1 MTKKVILETKTY
13 KKDDI
18 IYSHNDLSDKIYLIE
33 SGEVKILSKHG
44 LQLGVLK
51 EGEIFGEV
59 GHIIE
64 SGRTVTAIAL
74 TNTLIKVID
83 EKAIKEKMNNADP
96 VLSAIIR
103 GLSLRIGD
111 ANDLAEKYWLE
122 LNIYKSLKE
131 DWINTNGWRK

>member
-1 MTKKVILETKTY
+1 MTKKVIIETKTY
-13 KKDDI
+13 NKDDV
-18 IYSHNDLSDKIYLIE
+18 IYSHNDLSNKVYLIE

-44 LQLGVLK
+44 LQLGILK

-64 SGRTVTAIAL
+64 SPRTVTAIAL
-74 TNTLIKVID
+74 NNTLIKVID

-111 ANDLAEKYWLE
+111 ANDLAEKFWLE

-131 DWINTNGWRK
+131 D

>member
-64 SGRTVTAIAL
+64 SARSVTAIAL

-131 DWINTNGWRK
+131 D

>member
-1 MTKKVILETKTY
+1 MTKKVIIETKTY
-13 KKDDI
+13 KKDDV
-18 IYSHNDLSDKIYLIE
+18 IYSHNDLSNKVYLIE
-33 SGEVKILSKHG
+33 NGEVKILSKHG

-64 SGRTVTAIAL
+64 SPRTVTAIAL
-74 TNTLIKVID
+74 NNTLIKVID

-111 ANDLAEKYWLE
+111 ANDLAEKFWLE

-131 DWINTNGWRK
+131 D

>member
-1 MTKKVILETKTY
+1 MQ
-13 KKDDI
+13 
-18 IYSHNDLSDKIYLIE
+18 IYLIE

>member
-1 MTKKVILETKTY
+1 MTKKVIIETKTY
-13 KKDDI
+13 KKDDV
-18 IYSHNDLSDKIYLIE
+18 IYSHNDLSNKVYLIE

-44 LQLGVLK
+44 LQLGILK
-51 EGEIFGEV
+51 GGEIFGEV

-64 SGRTVTAIAL
+64 SPRTVTAIAL
-74 TNTLIKVID
+74 NNTLIKVID

-111 ANDLAEKYWLE
+111 ANDLAEKFWLE

-131 DWINTNGWRK
+131 D

>member
-1 MTKKVILETKTY
+1 MTKKVIIETKTY
-13 KKDDI
+13 KKDDV
-18 IYSHNDLSDKIYLIE
+18 IYSHNDLSNKVYLIE

-44 LQLGVLK
+44 LQLGILK

-64 SGRTVTAIAL
+64 SPRSVTAIAL
-74 TNTLIKVID
+74 NNTLIKVID

-111 ANDLAEKYWLE
+111 ANDLAEKFWLE

-131 DWINTNGWRK
+131 D

>member
-1 MTKKVILETKTY
+1 MTKKVIIETKTY
-13 KKDDI
+13 KKDDV
-18 IYSHNDLSDKIYLIE
+18 IYSHNDLSNKVYLIE

-64 SGRTVTAIAL
+64 SPRSVTAIAL
-74 TNTLIKVID
+74 NNTLIKVID

-111 ANDLAEKYWLE
+111 ANDLAEKFWLE

-131 DWINTNGWRK
+131 D

>member
-1 MTKKVILETKTY
+1 MTKKVIIETKTY
-13 KKDDI
+13 KKDDV
-18 IYSHNDLSDKIYLIE
+18 IYSHNDLSNKVYLIE

-44 LQLGVLK
+44 LQLGILK

-64 SGRTVTAIAL
+64 SPRTVTAIAL
-74 TNTLIKVID
+74 NNTLIKVID
-83 EKAIKEKMNNADP
+83 EKAIKEKMTNADP

-111 ANDLAEKYWLE
+111 ANDLAEKFWLE

-131 DWINTNGWRK
+131 D